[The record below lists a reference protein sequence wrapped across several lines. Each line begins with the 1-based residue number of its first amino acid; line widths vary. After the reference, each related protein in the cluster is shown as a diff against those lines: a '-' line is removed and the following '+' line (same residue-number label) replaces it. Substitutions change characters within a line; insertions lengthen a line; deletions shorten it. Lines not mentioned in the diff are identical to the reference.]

1 MTDAAKNANYSEQKL
16 AGAVFV
22 PVPPPIYIGPK
33 KPSGGHST
41 ARYRCQYYG
50 NSGTRWTLQ

>member
-1 MTDAAKNANYSEQKL
+1 MTDAAKNANYAEQKL

-41 ARYRCQYYG
+41 ARHLNPYYG
-50 NSGTRWTLQ
+50 NSERRYGR